1 MRVRTVTKKIYIAID
16 GKEFLSQPECLA
28 YESQLVEKRS
38 NVLSNFIQFYDHFGN
53 PIPSANLQY
62 KTPFLAHLLSVPSSD
77 DGSASEAWEEY
88 VPSELDARIWGDET
102 DTWFVSDENDNW
114 EEWTIIQSNYH
125 KAEAMIERLK
135 IGG

>member
-16 GKEFLSQPECLA
+16 GKEFLSQSECLA
-28 YESQLVEKRS
+28 YESQLAEKRS

-53 PIPSANLQY
+53 PIFPVNLQY
-62 KTPFLAHLLSVPSSD
+62 KTAFLAHLLSVPFD
-77 DGSASEAWEEY
+77 DGSALEAWEKY
-88 VPSELDARIWGDET
+88 VPSELDACICGDET

-135 IGG
+135 KGG